1 MGLIA
6 AVLGGGGVL
15 FYRQRQKQLRAD
27 TGKTEA
33 ESGLIG
39 AQADG
44 IETGKLDAE
53 AGLLDA
59 QTEGE
64 EAKTLGGI
72 ISILRGEM
80 DRQAVRL
87 GAIEKRV
94 TALEKE
100 NRGLKRI
107 VDNLLNLVRRM
118 WAVIRDNEV
127 DIDPELAG
135 DIYDAI
141 EDSTA

>member
-1 MGLIA
+1 MDLAWIVGLIA

-27 TGKTEA
+27 TGKTVA
-33 ESGLIG
+33 ES
-39 AQADG
+39 
-44 IETGKLDAE
+44 
-53 AGLLDA
+53 GLLDA

>member
-1 MGLIA
+1 MDLGLAWIVGLIA

-33 ESGLIG
+33 ESVLLGV
-39 AQADG
+39 QAEDV
-44 IETGKLDAE
+44 E
-53 AGLLDA
+53 AG
-59 QTEGE
+59 
-64 EAKTLGGI
+64 TLVSI
-72 ISILRGEM
+72 ICILRGEL
-80 DRQAVRL
+80 DRLSARL
-87 GAIEKRV
+87 ASLEGRV
-94 TALEKE
+94 TVLEEE
-100 NRGLKRI
+100 NRGLKHT
-107 VDNLLNLVRRM
+107 VDTLLNLVRRM

>member
-1 MGLIA
+1 MDLAWIVGLIA

-15 FYRQRQKQLRAD
+15 FYRQRQKQRVAD

-33 ESGLIG
+33 ESVLLGV
-39 AQADG
+39 QAEDV
-44 IETGKLDAE
+44 E
-53 AGLLDA
+53 AG
-59 QTEGE
+59 
-64 EAKTLGGI
+64 TLVSI
-72 ISILRGEM
+72 ICILRGEL
-80 DRQAVRL
+80 DRLSARL
-87 GAIEKRV
+87 ASLEGRV
-94 TALEKE
+94 TVLEEE
-100 NRGLKRI
+100 NRGLKHT
-107 VDNLLNLVRRM
+107 VDTLLNLVRRM